1 MKTFE
6 TDCHIVINRSDVNLK
21 GLKYEIIWH
30 KETDQEVLVIRETK
44 KTMLDFLGEYVADWA
59 YDGADFIMLV
69 KDEFDEYSEYNPFQI
84 GETP

>member
-30 KETDQEVLVIRETK
+30 KGTDQKILVIRETK
-44 KTMLDFLGEYVADWA
+44 QKMLTFLGKHVADWA

-69 KDEFDEYSEYNPFQI
+69 EDEFDEYSEYNPFSDV
-84 GETP
+84 